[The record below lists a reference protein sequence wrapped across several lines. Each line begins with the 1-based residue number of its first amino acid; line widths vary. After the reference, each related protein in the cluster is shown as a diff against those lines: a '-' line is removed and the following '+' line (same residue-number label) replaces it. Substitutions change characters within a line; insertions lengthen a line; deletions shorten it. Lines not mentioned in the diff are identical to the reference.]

1 MLNLEN
7 LPTPLRPYYKKL
19 QEAETESAALF
30 ATLELIREHEKLPK
44 EERER
49 VEKLLYSTPITYT
62 KH

>member
-1 MLNLEN
+1 MLNLED
-7 LPTPLRPYYKKL
+7 LPTPLRPYYKRL
-19 QEAETESAALF
+19 QDARSESAALF
-30 ATLELIREHEKLPK
+30 ATLELIREHENLPK